1 MSTDRLGTLLEE
13 YAELERR
20 LADLERR
27 LEDTEDTV
35 AVALGRDRVDDLV
48 ARVEELS
55 LSAVTHDDVLRVRT
69 DIARLAAE
77 LSRVRAELHAELDR
91 VSGVLIDLSD
101 PRYPRRAAG

>member
-1 MSTDRLGTLLEE
+1 MLRRHRER
-13 YAELERR
+13 ELEQR
-20 LADLERR
+20 LTEIERR

-35 AVALGRDRVDDLV
+35 AAALGRDRVDDLFD
-48 ARVEELS
+48 RLEELA

-69 DIARLAAE
+69 DVARLAAE